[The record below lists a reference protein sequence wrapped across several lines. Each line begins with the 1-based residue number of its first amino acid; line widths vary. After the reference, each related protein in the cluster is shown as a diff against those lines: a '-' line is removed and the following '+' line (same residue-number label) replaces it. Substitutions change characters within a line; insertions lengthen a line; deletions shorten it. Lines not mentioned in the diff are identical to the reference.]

1 MNILRKMSLG
11 MKVLVL
17 TSFLTV
23 GAFTTLFLANAYWQR
38 ESMLAE
44 THDMAKLHADMVQ
57 MSIEKPMAR
66 GDNAGTTEQ
75 FDAISRR
82 YKGMA
87 AFLTDFNGN
96 VTYSTDA
103 TLIRKSV
110 LEWCSAE
117 ACREIVT
124 RSLKEPVEQGGLFNL
139 GGTDFFVEVK
149 SIKNE
154 PACHHCHGKTKTI
167 LGSMVMAQDL
177 TKQFAG
183 LRMTLYKNAAISLF
197 GMAGLLAALLLF
209 VKFSVVNRVRGIAS
223 SANAVA
229 EGRLD
234 ASFEV
239 KGEDEV
245 GGLARNL
252 AAMVNQIKDQLQYNK
267 SVLDGI
273 IVPIF
278 VTDKQRRFQFVNL
291 PLRNILG
298 KKEAELLGR
307 TTSEVIRLGTEGKS
321 ITGQAI
327 GEGRSL
333 NGTVRYTRADGVEF
347 PLHYEVSPLKDAQ
360 GVPVGAICVLID
372 LSQEERDRKNIE
384 AQRQNLLTVANQVTE
399 VSASLHKAS
408 LTLSTQMDG
417 LARNVDTTA
426 AQTGELATA
435 MDEMNA
441 TVLEVAKNA
450 SDTADA
456 SGRSN
461 KVARDGG
468 AVVRQTV
475 GEINEVA
482 ETTQSLAQSL
492 GELSTRAENIGQV
505 MGVINDIADQTNL
518 LALNAAIEAAR
529 AGEAGRGFAVV
540 ADEVRKL
547 AEKTMTAT
555 KEVEEAISL
564 IQQSTADVV
573 KEMADTQG
581 RVVKT
586 ADMARN
592 AGGVLDEIV
601 GQSDHI
607 VDMVR
612 SIATAAEQQSAT
624 SNAIN
629 ENVMHISRL
638 SKDVADGI
646 QSANADIQGMAQMSQ
661 QLAELVAK
669 FRQ

>member
-1 MNILRKMSLG
+1 MI
-11 MKVLVL
+11 
-17 TSFLTV
+17 
-23 GAFTTLFLANAYWQR
+23 
-38 ESMLAE
+38 
-44 THDMAKLHADMVQ
+44 
-57 MSIEKPMAR
+57 
-66 GDNAGTTEQ
+66 
-75 FDAISRR
+75 
-82 YKGMA
+82 
-87 AFLTDFNGN
+87 
-96 VTYSTDA
+96 
-103 TLIRKSV
+103 
-110 LEWCSAE
+110 
-117 ACREIVT
+117 
-124 RSLKEPVEQGGLFNL
+124 
-139 GGTDFFVEVK
+139 
-149 SIKNE
+149 
-154 PACHHCHGKTKTI
+154 
-167 LGSMVMAQDL
+167 MAQDL
-177 TKQFAG
+177 TKQFGG
-183 LRMTLYKNAAISLF
+183 LRATLYKNAGISLF

-209 VKFSVVNRVRGIAS
+209 MKFSVVNRVRFIA
-223 SANAVA
+223 AATNEVA
-229 EGRLD
+229 AGRLD

-245 GGLARNL
+245 GGLARSL
-252 AAMVNQIKDQLQYNK
+252 TAMVNQIKDQLQYNK

-298 KKEAELLGR
+298 KKDSELLGR
-307 TTSEVIRLGTEGKS
+307 TTSEIIRLGTEGKS

-492 GELSTRAENIGQV
+492 GELSTRA
-505 MGVINDIADQTNL
+505 D
-518 LALNAAIEAAR
+518 R
-529 AGEAGRGFAVV
+529 KSVV
-540 ADEVRKL
+540 
-547 AEKTMTAT
+547 
-555 KEVEEAISL
+555 
-564 IQQSTADVV
+564 
-573 KEMADTQG
+573 
-581 RVVKT
+581 
-586 ADMARN
+586 
-592 AGGVLDEIV
+592 
-601 GQSDHI
+601 
-607 VDMVR
+607 
-612 SIATAAEQQSAT
+612 
-624 SNAIN
+624 
-629 ENVMHISRL
+629 
-638 SKDVADGI
+638 
-646 QSANADIQGMAQMSQ
+646 
-661 QLAELVAK
+661 
-669 FRQ
+669 